1 MNTTTTVPL
10 VEETAEVRKVEVDQ
24 GGWRVVKRVSTDTQ
38 VVDEELQSENVE
50 IERRPIGQ
58 PVVMAP
64 QTRYEGETLVVPVL
78 EEVLVTE
85 KRLVLV
91 EEIRIT
97 RVRHTHRQP
106 QTVTL
111 RKDHIEIERLEP
123 DTGSG
128 VQSP

>member
-1 MNTTTTVPL
+1 MNTSTTVPV

-24 GGWRVVKRVSTDTQ
+24 GGWRVVKRVTTDTQ
-38 VVDEELQSENVE
+38 VVDEELQSEKVE

-64 QTRYEGETLVVPVL
+64 QTRYEGETLVVPVV

-97 RVRHTHRQP
+97 RVKATHRQP

-111 RKDHIEIERLEP
+111 RRDQIDIERLEP
-123 DTGSG
+123 ENGSG
-128 VQSP
+128 LQLP